1 MAQRG
6 EEIVRT
12 SEELQRALGEVIEPA
27 LGRRLGELGLLSSVE
42 KGLLGVAR
50 AQVSIPFANYP
61 FANEL
66 SQSLQEAAGGRL
78 SIEMLTMEEEEATA
92 FITRLVDASG
102 PRVGQSGSAT
112 RVLAVSSGKGGVG
125 KSSVTTNLAVAF
137 SRQGKKVGVIDA
149 DIWGFSIPK
158 MLGVRNAPLVIG
170 GTIIPPLAFGIK
182 AMSMDYFVPEDRA
195 VVWRGPMLHKAIEQF
210 LTDVFWDN
218 PDYLI
223 VDMPPGTGD
232 IAISMSQFLP
242 RAQVL
247 LVTTPQPTAQ
257 RVARRAALMA
267 DTVNQE
273 VLGIVENMSWFT
285 ADDGKRYELFG
296 SGGGAALAEEL
307 KVPLLAQIP
316 LLPAM
321 REGADQGVPVSL
333 AAPGSEA
340 AEAFD
345 HLAAGVEARRPR
357 VRTHPQLVINS

>member
-1 MAQRG
+1 MK
-6 EEIVRT
+6 T
-12 SEELQRALGEVIEPA
+12 SDELERVLGKVIEPA
-27 LGRRLGELGLLSSVE
+27 LGRSLRDLSLLSNVE
-42 KGLLGVAR
+42 KGLLGVSR
-50 AQVSIPFANYP
+50 TEVSIPFANYP
-61 FANEL
+61 FSEEL
-66 SQSLQEAAGGRL
+66 VQRLQEAAGGRL
-78 SIEMLTMEEEEATA
+78 SVDLRTMGDTEATD
-92 FITRLVDASG
+92 FITRLVDAAG
-102 PRVGQSGSAT
+102 PRVGQTGSAT

-137 SRQGKKVGVIDA
+137 SRQGKRVGVIDA

-158 MLGVRNAPLVIG
+158 MLGVRNPPLVIG
-170 GTIIPPLAFGIK
+170 ETIIPPLAFGIK
-182 AMSMDYFVPEDRA
+182 AMSMDYFVPDDRA

-273 VLGIVENMSWFT
+273 VLGVVENMSWFT

-296 SGGGAALAEEL
+296 SGGGQALAEEL
-307 KVPLLAQIP
+307 KVPLLARVP

-321 REGADQGVPVSL
+321 REGADQGIPVSV

-340 AEAFD
+340 AVAFD
-345 HLAAGVEARRPR
+345 ELAAGVEARRPR